1 MLFRIKKRRD
11 YHSPRVVTSEVD
23 PMSALCASVRF
34 NIQVDPL
41 ENMNDITNPEAD
53 VNGEKFYFES

>member
-23 PMSALCASVRF
+23 PMSALCTSVRF
-34 NIQVDPL
+34 NVQVDEL
-41 ENMNDITNPEAD
+41 YNANSAANAD
-53 VNGEKFYFES
+53 DPGQEHYFEF

>member
-23 PMSALCASVRF
+23 PMSALCTSVRF
-34 NIQVDPL
+34 NVQVDEL
-41 ENMNDITNPEAD
+41 KNMNTTDD
-53 VNGEKFYFES
+53 GEQFYFES

>member
-1 MLFRIKKRRD
+1 MAILKKKHRD

-23 PMSALCASVRF
+23 PMSALCTSVRF

-41 ENMNDITNPEAD
+41 ENMNSTDNPIAD
-53 VNGEKFYFES
+53 VNGEQFYFES

>member
-23 PMSALCASVRF
+23 PMSALCTSVRF
-34 NIQVDPL
+34 NVQVDEL
-41 ENMNDITNPEAD
+41 YNANSVAGAD
-53 VNGEKFYFES
+53 DPGKEHYFEF